1 MARFDA
7 RVTVDTRRINQI
19 IANLEGNTHDYVRAV
34 AFAVEG
40 VAKVNTPKDT
50 HALEN
55 SVYTRVGSEDGGP
68 QAHAEAR
75 QRNPDAVLVELP
87 RPKNE
92 TTAHVG
98 PGVDYG
104 LAQEFGTRTQAG
116 QPFLIPA
123 VQEVTR
129 QMERGFMSQARKVV
143 TDG

>member
-129 QMERGFMSQARKVV
+129 QMERGFMQQARRVV
-143 TDG
+143 TDD

>member
-1 MARFDA
+1 MARFDS

-19 IANLEGNTHDYVRAV
+19 LSNLEGNTHDYVRAV

>member
-7 RVTVDTRRINQI
+7 RVTVDTRRLNQI

-34 AFAVEG
+34 AFAVEAA
-40 VAKVNTPKDT
+40 AKPLTAIDT
-50 HALEN
+50 GALRN
-55 SVYTRVGSEDGGP
+55 SIYTRVGSEDGGP
-68 QAHAEAR
+68 KAHQEAR
-75 QRNPDAVLVELP
+75 QRNPDAELVELP